1 MNLIN
6 KKITD
11 ENKQMNADNKKMSDH
26 LSKQIHDVSE
36 ENLKTQKM
44 LKELKDLF
52 TQKVLN

>member
-1 MNLIN
+1 MIQIN

-11 ENKQMNADNKKMSDH
+11 ENKQMNDDNKKMSDH

-52 TQKVLN
+52 TQKV